1 MLTAWLRKTFRGVLE
16 AVARFF
22 NRLGVTPN
30 QLTLIGLLLQG
41 IVAVVIAAGYLQL
54 AGILL
59 IFFSIFDAFDGT
71 LARMTGQVSRFG
83 AFFDAT
89 IDRYAESIVL
99 FGLLVYYSGQ
109 PDSTTQ
115 TLLIYVAIVGS
126 LLVSYTRAKAESLGI
141 PCKDGI
147 LTPRRAS
154 RAVGHRPAARH
165 LAADC
170 RSPRCA
176 DSGALAAGDPE
187 QCDSDPAGPG
197 GSQDRTRTGCGL
209 WPAWLRTARAESG
222 AHISWDA
229 SCGTPIVGQS

>member
-30 QLTLIGLLLQG
+30 QLTLIGLVLQG
-41 IVAVVIAAGYLQL
+41 IVAVVIATGYLRL
-54 AGILL
+54 AGVML

-99 FGLLVYYSGQ
+99 FGLLVYYTGQ

-141 PCKDGI
+141 PCKEGI
-147 LTPRRAS
+147 LT
-154 RAVGHRPAARH
+154 
-165 LAADC
+165 
-170 RSPRCA
+170 
-176 DSGALAAGDPE
+176 
-187 QCDSDPAGPG
+187 
-197 GSQDRTRTGCGL
+197 
-209 WPAWLRTARAESG
+209 RAERVVLLVIGLLLGTWQPIPALPDALTVVLWLLAILSNVT
-222 AHISWDA
+222 AIQRVFAVRKTVREQDA
-229 SCGTPIVGQS
+229 SSGQPG

>member
-22 NRLGVTPN
+22 NRLGVSPN
-30 QLTLIGLLLQG
+30 QLTLIGLILQG
-41 IVAVVIAAGYLQL
+41 IVAAVIAAGYLQL

-141 PCKDGI
+141 PCKEGI
-147 LTPRRAS
+147 LT
-154 RAVGHRPAARH
+154 
-165 LAADC
+165 
-170 RSPRCA
+170 
-176 DSGALAAGDPE
+176 
-187 QCDSDPAGPG
+187 
-197 GSQDRTRTGCGL
+197 
-209 WPAWLRTARAESG
+209 RAERVVLLVIG
-222 AHISWDA
+222 LLLGTWQPIAALPDA
-229 SCGTPIVGQS
+229 LTVVLWLLAILSNVTAIQRVLAVRKTVREQDALPDQPA

>member
-1 MLTAWLRKTFRGVLE
+1 MGSCIVAKFHSPHSGKATTDMLTAWLRKTFRGVLE

-22 NRLGVTPN
+22 NRLGVSPN
-30 QLTLIGLLLQG
+30 QLTLIGLILQG
-41 IVAVVIAAGYLQL
+41 IVAAVIAAGYLQL

-141 PCKDGI
+141 PCKEGI
-147 LTPRRAS
+147 LT
-154 RAVGHRPAARH
+154 
-165 LAADC
+165 
-170 RSPRCA
+170 
-176 DSGALAAGDPE
+176 
-187 QCDSDPAGPG
+187 
-197 GSQDRTRTGCGL
+197 
-209 WPAWLRTARAESG
+209 RAERVVLLVIG
-222 AHISWDA
+222 LLLGTWQPIAALPDA
-229 SCGTPIVGQS
+229 LTVVLWLLAILSNVTAIQRVLAVRKTVREQDALPDQPA

>member
-1 MLTAWLRKTFRGVLE
+1 MITTWLRKTFRGVLE

-30 QLTLIGLLLQG
+30 QLTLIGLILQG
-41 IVAVVIAAGYLQL
+41 IVAIVIAKGYLQL

-71 LARMTGQVSRFG
+71 LARMTGQSSRFG

-141 PCKDGI
+141 PCKEGI
-147 LTPRRAS
+147 LT
-154 RAVGHRPAARH
+154 
-165 LAADC
+165 
-170 RSPRCA
+170 
-176 DSGALAAGDPE
+176 
-187 QCDSDPAGPG
+187 
-197 GSQDRTRTGCGL
+197 
-209 WPAWLRTARAESG
+209 RAERVVLLVIG
-222 AHISWDA
+222 LLLGTWQPIAALPDA
-229 SCGTPIVGQS
+229 LTVVLWLLAILSNVTAIQRVLAVRKTVREQDAVPDQPA

>member
-30 QLTLIGLLLQG
+30 QLTLIGLVLQG

-59 IFFSIFDAFDGT
+59 VFFSIFDAFDGT
-71 LARMTGQVSRFG
+71 LARMTGQASRFG

-99 FGLLVYYSGQ
+99 FGLLVYYTGQ

-115 TLLIYVAIVGS
+115 TLLIYVAVVGS

-141 PCKDGI
+141 PCKEGI
-147 LTPRRAS
+147 LT
-154 RAVGHRPAARH
+154 
-165 LAADC
+165 
-170 RSPRCA
+170 
-176 DSGALAAGDPE
+176 
-187 QCDSDPAGPG
+187 
-197 GSQDRTRTGCGL
+197 
-209 WPAWLRTARAESG
+209 RAERVVLLVVG
-222 AHISWDA
+222 LLLGTWQPFAALPDA
-229 SCGTPIVGQS
+229 LTVVLWLLAILSNVTAIQRVFAVRKTVREQEASVDQPA